1 MVIFYLG
8 FAAISRGQTPN
19 DFTIGIDLLSPKKLD
34 ALYLADIDLQNF
46 DTADDIFAI
55 TVRKNAPGEF
65 KNCYF
70 YFELTRNNEPVVTAT
85 SEPFT
90 VPAAF
95 TEKTFTNRD
104 LSSGFDFGQGQIAYF
119 HEVNLSDVSNAL
131 RDDILRSGKLP
142 VGVYK
147 ILVELRIRSVQQP
160 VVGRGEK
167 ILLRATN
174 PGYVQLIAPGVPA
187 GNGMTA
193 QVFTQYPV
201 FQWSGNGTTYRLFV
215 FEKKDMMQT
224 FDDIINSQ
232 PNWASERLNKLSV
245 QYPQSAANAIPL
257 EFGKTYYWMVRM
269 FSETS
274 SGEET
279 QDSEVWEFS
288 LVNPEQSADV
298 QNQIV
303 REDILRFLAEILG
316 PRIDEVRASLE
327 GYRLKRIRVNGQT
340 ITLNQLYEILNRY
353 KGQSFKIVDFIPPSV
368 ER

>member
-1 MVIFYLG
+1 
-8 FAAISRGQTPN
+8 
-19 DFTIGIDLLSPKKLD
+19 
-34 ALYLADIDLQNF
+34 
-46 DTADDIFAI
+46 
-55 TVRKNAPGEF
+55 
-65 KNCYF
+65 
-70 YFELTRNNEPVVTAT
+70 
-85 SEPFT
+85 
-90 VPAAF
+90 
-95 TEKTFTNRD
+95 
-104 LSSGFDFGQGQIAYF
+104 
-119 HEVNLSDVSNAL
+119 
-131 RDDILRSGKLP
+131 
-142 VGVYK
+142 
-147 ILVELRIRSVQQP
+147 
-160 VVGRGEK
+160 
-167 ILLRATN
+167 
-174 PGYVQLIAPGVPA
+174 
-187 GNGMTA
+187 
-193 QVFTQYPV
+193 
-201 FQWSGNGTTYRLFV
+201 
-215 FEKKDMMQT
+215 MQT

-245 QYPQSAANAIPL
+245 QYPQSAESAIPL